1 MRRGNKY
8 CSIVLEPWILIL
20 YALLLL
26 SVAVLLSS
34 GTTSSNSNLY
44 IPTLAGLVDME
55 QVPHIFLLIVGFISF
70 LITIVSI
77 YYVSE
82 ELFASSRRSRLI
94 SIIYAIFALIN
105 PAVILFSG
113 ASIASL
119 AMIWSIYFII
129 KSKNSNSAIF
139 ISPFLA
145 SVASLFYPY
154 IAFIIFLS
162 IFFVLNLKE
171 LNLRNITVSL
181 IGALFPFIFVVTLRY
196 IFFEDI
202 LVFAELLMQEIMN
215 ISRPEIRVTS
225 VPEILQILLLI
236 VVALNSISSV
246 MRTIRFYRVEE
257 SSVLSKMI
265 ILFLFLILANIVYP
279 DTYGSYMAFIA
290 IPLALIVCE
299 YVNPIGGNI
308 GRIRGA
314 DLLILFMVIL
324 MTRINMLI

>member
-8 CSIVLEPWILIL
+8 CSIVLEPWFLIL
-20 YALLLL
+20 YTLVIL
-26 SVAVLLSS
+26 SAAILFSLNNISLR
-34 GTTSSNSNLY
+34 SNTY
-44 IPTLAGLVDME
+44 VPALAGFTDIE
-55 QVPHIFLLIVGFISF
+55 QVPHVFLLTIGLALF
-70 LITIVSI
+70 LLTIVSI

-94 SIIYAIFALIN
+94 SLMYAIFALIN
-105 PAVILFSG
+105 PSVILFSG

-119 AMIWSIYFII
+119 AMIWSIYYII
-129 KSKNSNSAIF
+129 KSKNSSSAIF

-154 IAFIIFLS
+154 IAFIVFLA

-171 LNLRNITVSL
+171 LSIRTITVSL
-181 IGALFPFIFVVTLRY
+181 IGALFPYIFVIALRY
-196 IFFEDI
+196 IFFEDVS
-202 LVFAELLMQEIMN
+202 VFAELLINEFLN
-215 ISRPEIRVTS
+215 VSRPEIKVTS
-225 VPEILQILLLI
+225 VPEVLQILLLI
-236 VVALNSISSV
+236 VVALNSVSSV

-265 ILFLFLILANIVYP
+265 VLFLFLILANIVYP
-279 DTYGSYMAFIA
+279 DTYGSYMGFIA

-308 GRIRGA
+308 GKVRGA
-314 DLLILFMVIL
+314 DVLILFMIIL

>member
-8 CSIVLEPWILIL
+8 CSIILEPWILIL
-20 YALLLL
+20 YMLLLL
-26 SVAVLLSS
+26 SAAVLLSFDNV
-34 GTTSSNSNLY
+34 SSNSNLY
-44 IPTLAGLVDME
+44 IPALAGFLDME
-55 QVPHIFLLIVGFISF
+55 RIPYLFLLSVGLLSFI
-70 LITIVSI
+70 LTIISI

-94 SIIYAIFALIN
+94 SSMYAIFALIN
-105 PAVILFSG
+105 PSVILFSG

-139 ISPFLA
+139 ISPFFA
-145 SVASLFYPY
+145 SIASLFYPY
-154 IAFIIFLS
+154 IALIIFLS

-171 LNLRNITVSL
+171 LNVRNITVSL

-202 LVFAELLMQEIMN
+202 SVFAELLMNEIMN

-236 VVALNSISSV
+236 VVALNSVSSV

-265 ILFLFLILANIVYP
+265 VLFLFLILANIVYP

-290 IPLALIVCE
+290 IPMALIVCE
-299 YVNPIGGNI
+299 YVNPIGGNT

-314 DLLILFMVIL
+314 DLLILFMIIL